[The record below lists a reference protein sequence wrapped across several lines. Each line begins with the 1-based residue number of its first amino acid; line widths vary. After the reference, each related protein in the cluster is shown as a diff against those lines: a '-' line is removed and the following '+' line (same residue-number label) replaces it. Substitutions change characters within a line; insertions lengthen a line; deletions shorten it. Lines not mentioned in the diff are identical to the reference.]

1 MQYKFTIFTPCYNVE
16 NVIHRVFQSVENQT
30 YDNFEWIIIN
40 DGSTDS
46 SDDIIRKLIQTS
58 PIIDRIKYYTQ
69 GNKGKHIAWNRA
81 VGIAT
86 GDLFLSADADDSFIP
101 ETLTYFNDKINDI
114 LGGGNYRKVLFQV

>member
-69 GNKGKHIAWNRA
+69 ENKGKHIAWNRA
-81 VGIAT
+81 V
-86 GDLFLSADADDSFIP
+86 
-101 ETLTYFNDKINDI
+101 
-114 LGGGNYRKVLFQV
+114 